1 MNGRDPDT
9 LPQYAGIDTRSRL
22 SSSAPDRL
30 VGYLPSSASSQPY
43 LDLSFSARGSVG
55 GVGVK
60 LHQFEMLGVGRAMLV
75 HLVIGDKEDPAA
87 SRQWLEATVEIPVKG
102 TMDEEG
108 LRTAAMTVLR
118 DALNDEIAALRSG
131 PLG

>member
-1 MNGRDPDT
+1 
-9 LPQYAGIDTRSRL
+9 
-22 SSSAPDRL
+22 
-30 VGYLPSSASSQPY
+30 
-43 LDLSFSARGSVG
+43 
-55 GVGVK
+55 
-60 LHQFEMLGVGRAMLV
+60 
-75 HLVIGDKEDPAA
+75 EDPAV

-118 DALNDEIAALRSG
+118 DTLNDQIAALRSG

>member
-1 MNGRDPDT
+1 
-9 LPQYAGIDTRSRL
+9 L
-22 SSSAPDRL
+22 
-30 VGYLPSSASSQPY
+30 
-43 LDLSFSARGSVG
+43 
-55 GVGVK
+55 K
-60 LHQFEMLGVGRAMLV
+60 LHQFELLGVGRAMLV
-75 HLVIGDKEDPAA
+75 HLVIGDREDLSA

-118 DALNDEIAALRSG
+118 DALNAEIAALRSG